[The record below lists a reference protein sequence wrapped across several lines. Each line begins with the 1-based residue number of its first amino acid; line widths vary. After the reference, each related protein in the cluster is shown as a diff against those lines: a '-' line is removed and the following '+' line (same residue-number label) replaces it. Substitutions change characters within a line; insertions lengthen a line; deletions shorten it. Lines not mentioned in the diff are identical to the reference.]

1 MAQNGMFR
9 NAFRG
14 FNKQDVLQYID
25 EITAAWD
32 EERKALEKR
41 AEEAEAASTAAQAA
55 AQAAADEAAAAVEQ
69 QQAVEA
75 QLAEVQQKL
84 TDSAADLTVAATTIE
99 ELATQLEDAQR
110 RIAQLERE
118 LATTAEE
125 RDTAIATLADTKAQ
139 LDDAQLAQ
147 SQLEESRRLVNSQ
160 TEQITSMSRTIQR
173 YEDLL
178 GDVDTVAQRMD
189 GIVRPHVD
197 EAYRQSTA
205 ALDSAQRQMRQILN
219 QLTELVGNMDASSQ
233 SLQARKQDCDS
244 RLTAALDEW
253 LSAAQGTDGHGSG
266 FFR

>member
-55 AQAAADEAAAAVEQ
+55 AQAAAEEAAAAVEQ

-75 QLAEVQQKL
+75 QLAEVQQQLDDTKN
-84 TDSAADLTVAATTIE
+84 DLAVAATTIE
-99 ELATQLEDAQR
+99 EIATQLEEAQR
-110 RIAQLERE
+110 RTAQVERE
-118 LATTAEE
+118 LAATAEE
-125 RDTAIATLADTKAQ
+125 RDTAIAALADAKSQ
-139 LDDAQLAQ
+139 LDDALLAQ
-147 SQLEESRRLVNSQ
+147 RQLEESRRLVNSQ
-160 TEQITSMSRTIQR
+160 TEQISSMSRTIQR